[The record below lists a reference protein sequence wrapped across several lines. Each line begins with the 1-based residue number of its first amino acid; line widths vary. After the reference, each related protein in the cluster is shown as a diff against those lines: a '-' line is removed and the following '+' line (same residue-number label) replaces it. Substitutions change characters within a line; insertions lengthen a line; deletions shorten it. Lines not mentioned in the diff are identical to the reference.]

1 MAQQTQ
7 REQFVAAW
15 KESGLRTHTV
25 AGPSKRKFAVV
36 TFPEWGT
43 VTLDDRGQVY
53 SAERLDGKKWS
64 LDRAKE
70 PLRSELRREIL
81 DSIILTGKE
90 VRASKGRYLDVRPGD
105 TVHILEPVN

>member
-15 KESGLRTHTV
+15 RESGLKTHTV

-70 PLRSELRREIL
+70 PQRSELRREIL

-90 VRASKGRYLDVRPGD
+90 VRASKGQYLGVVAIGSGS
-105 TVHILEPVN
+105 ILEPVS